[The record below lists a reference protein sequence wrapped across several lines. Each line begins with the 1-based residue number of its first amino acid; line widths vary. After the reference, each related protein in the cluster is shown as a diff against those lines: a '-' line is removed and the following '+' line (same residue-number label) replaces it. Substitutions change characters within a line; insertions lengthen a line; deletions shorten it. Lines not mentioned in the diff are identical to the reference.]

1 MIGLVV
7 DEVAAQK
14 ERMTLGERQT
24 ETKTFGEVVDFD
36 SYSLKKLISLNKTLE
51 IGQEIKKNKTIV
63 CFVWAHNKFFIK
75 KLSKSLGFIKK
86 GCNFATV
93 ILKTIF
99 LP

>member
-51 IGQEIKKNKTIV
+51 IGQEIKKIRQSFELCGHTT
-63 CFVWAHNKFFIK
+63 
-75 KLSKSLGFIKK
+75 
-86 GCNFATV
+86 NFS
-93 ILKTIF
+93 
-99 LP
+99 

>member
-51 IGQEIKKNKTIV
+51 IGQEIKKIRQSFALCGHTI
-63 CFVWAHNKFFIK
+63 
-75 KLSKSLGFIKK
+75 
-86 GCNFATV
+86 NF
-93 ILKTIF
+93 L
-99 LP
+99 